1 MHQFGFLLKR
11 LYAVLARNIVMF
23 MTMRKKRKMKAVK
36 VPNWFGIDE
45 WNDEVSDECE
55 DLLEYSEELNSY
67 DLELTRRELFFSIMQ
82 IRTTSETMAIKIKV
96 KRLKGYE
103 KETE

>member
-1 MHQFGFLLKR
+1 MHLSGSVLKR
-11 LYAVLARNIVMF
+11 IYAVLVKSIARF
-23 MTMRKKRKMKAVK
+23 TMTKKKKMKAVK

-82 IRTTSETMAIKIKV
+82 IRTTSETMAIKIQV

>member
-1 MHQFGFLLKR
+1 MHLSGLVLKR
-11 LYAVLARNIVMF
+11 IYAVLVKSIARF
-23 MTMRKKRKMKAVK
+23 TMTKKKKKIKAVK

-67 DLELTRRELFFSIMQ
+67 DLELRKRELFFSIMQ
-82 IRTTSETMAIKIKV
+82 IRTTSETMSIKMKV
-96 KRLKGYE
+96 QRLREYE

>member
-1 MHQFGFLLKR
+1 MQLSGSVLKR
-11 LYAVLARNIVMF
+11 ICAVLVRSIARF
-23 MTMRKKRKMKAVK
+23 TMTNKKMKAVK

-67 DLELTRRELFFSIMQ
+67 DIELTRRELFFAIMQ
-82 IRTTSETMAIKIKV
+82 IRTTSETIAIKIKV
-96 KRLKGYE
+96 KRLREYE

>member
-1 MHQFGFLLKR
+1 MHLSGSVLKR
-11 LYAVLARNIVMF
+11 IYAVLVKSIARF
-23 MTMRKKRKMKAVK
+23 TTMKMKAVK

-82 IRTTSETMAIKIKV
+82 IRTTSETIAIKMKV
-96 KRLKGYE
+96 QRLREYE

>member
-1 MHQFGFLLKR
+1 MHLFGSVLKR
-11 LYAVLARNIVMF
+11 MFAVLVRSIARF
-23 MTMRKKRKMKAVK
+23 TMTKKMKAVK

-67 DLELTRRELFFSIMQ
+67 DIELTRRELFFAIMQ
-82 IRTTSETMAIKIKV
+82 IRTTSETIAIKIKV
-96 KRLKGYE
+96 QRLREYE

>member
-1 MHQFGFLLKR
+1 MHQFGLALKR
-11 LYAVLARNIVMF
+11 LYVVLVKSIARF
-23 MTMRKKRKMKAVK
+23 MMTKKKMKAVK

>member
-1 MHQFGFLLKR
+1 MMHQFGSVLKR
-11 LYAVLARNIVMF
+11 LYAVLVKSIARF
-23 MTMRKKRKMKAVK
+23 TMMKMKAVK

-55 DLLEYSEELNSY
+55 DLLEYSEELNSF
-67 DLELTRRELFFSIMQ
+67 DLELTRRELFFAIMQ
-82 IRTTSETMAIKIKV
+82 IRTTSETIAIKIKV
-96 KRLKGYE
+96 QRLRDYE

>member
-1 MHQFGFLLKR
+1 
-11 LYAVLARNIVMF
+11 
-23 MTMRKKRKMKAVK
+23 MTNKKMKAVK
-36 VPNWFGIDE
+36 VPNWCGIDE

-67 DLELTRRELFFSIMQ
+67 DIELTRRELFFAIMQ
-82 IRTTSETMAIKIKV
+82 IRTTSETIAIKIKV
-96 KRLKGYE
+96 KRLREYE

>member
-1 MHQFGFLLKR
+1 
-11 LYAVLARNIVMF
+11 
-23 MTMRKKRKMKAVK
+23 MTKKKKKIKAVK

-67 DLELTRRELFFSIMQ
+67 DLELRKRELFFSIMQ
-82 IRTTSETMAIKIKV
+82 IRTTSETMSIKMKV
-96 KRLKGYE
+96 QRLREYE